1 MFDFAKICTQVEE
14 MSPLDRTALIIEES
28 KKIVGK
34 FSTLNFTAY
43 NPIDVLATFIIGAVM
58 SDDVLDEK
66 EYLLIYPSLVKAFG
80 EDFDYE
86 SIKESL
92 SKDKDGKTMLKE
104 YINALMTII
113 SASDED
119 LQTDIVTL
127 CLLIVYI
134 DGKITLKERRYI
146 RQLCK

>member
-1 MFDFAKICTQVEE
+1 MFDYAKICAQVEE
-14 MSPLDRTALIIEES
+14 MSALDRTALIIEES
-28 KKIVGK
+28 KKIVHK
-34 FSTLNFTAY
+34 FSTLNVTAY
-43 NPIDVLATFIIGAVM
+43 NPIDALATFIIGAVM

-92 SKDKDGKTMLKE
+92 SKDKDGKALLKE
-104 YINALMTII
+104 YIKALMTII
-113 SASDED
+113 SASDSD
-119 LQTDIVTL
+119 LQADIVTL
-127 CLLIVYI
+127 CLLIVSI
-134 DGKITLKERRYI
+134 DGKISLKERRYV